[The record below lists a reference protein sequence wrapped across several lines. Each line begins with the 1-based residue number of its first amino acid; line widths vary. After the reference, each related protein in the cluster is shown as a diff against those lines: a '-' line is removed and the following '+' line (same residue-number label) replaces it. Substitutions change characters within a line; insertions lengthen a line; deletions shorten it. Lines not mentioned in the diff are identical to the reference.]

1 MALEMKVPK
10 EITAYEAKP
19 MFGLSWRRLGSL
31 VFMVVVGG
39 GVFAAIAFAIA
50 TPQDGTKAAWEQA
63 TNVAMFAMFA
73 IDVPAAWWGWFRP
86 MGLKPEIHAQYFL
99 RFHFLRRVI
108 PYVDTYLHRNRKP
121 VHQPAEQPVRRSR
134 ADARAQARA
143 RRTLSEHQEE
153 ARPASSRRA
162 ARPRRTN
169 RH

>member
-50 TPQDGTKAAWEQA
+50 IPQGQTKAAWEQA
-63 TNVAMFAMFA
+63 TNVAMCAMFA
-73 IDVPAAWWGWFRP
+73 IDLPAAWWGWFRP
-86 MGLKPEIHAQYFL
+86 MGLKPEVHARYVL
-99 RFHFLRRVI
+99 RFRLLERVI
-108 PYVDTYLHRNRKP
+108 PYVDTYLQQSSKP
-121 VHQPAEQPVRRSR
+121 VHGASGRPARRQR

-143 RRTLSEHQEE
+143 RRALSEHQEE
-153 ARPASSRRA
+153 ALPTGARRA
-162 ARPRRTN
+162 MRSRRTN
-169 RH
+169 GH